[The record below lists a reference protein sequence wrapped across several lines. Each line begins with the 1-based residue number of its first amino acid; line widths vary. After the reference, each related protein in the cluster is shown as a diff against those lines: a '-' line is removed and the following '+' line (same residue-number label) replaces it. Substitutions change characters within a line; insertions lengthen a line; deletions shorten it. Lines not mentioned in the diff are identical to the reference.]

1 MDRSRSFFN
10 KYGGWIFGGCGC
22 LIVIAG
28 LFFFGTLGVLYG
40 PSLWTTYV
48 SGREAAKAAT
58 SVVDENLESDSAMT
72 QAEQEALWDE
82 KLAELAEQAGA
93 NPETPAEPAGEP
105 AEAAWPI
112 ENSSQQFQMPPVKST
127 WSQGGWEVIEYD
139 LDDDPI
145 VKGWL
150 QRLQDPNPSVWRT
163 FPNIPNPDVPEFN
176 VAAGAEY
183 GVANVP
189 YCQQDMRCDLVVP
202 PWHYRLV
209 TGNYQFLD
217 RTCGAE
223 GVGCLLL
230 VINVMDKT
238 YTWRDVII
246 DNGFT
251 VPGRYWD
258 GDKLEWATWG
268 LVSHA
273 SANMLNMPTM
283 ASEDKVLNAGDPGN
297 AGGNCGD
304 VNGCQTIDATVVVH
318 AGDRILAVAHTTV
331 TR

>member
-1 MDRSRSFFN
+1 MERLGTFFR
-10 KYGGWIFGGCGC
+10 KYGGWIFGCGC
-22 LIVIAG
+22 LSIIVVA
-28 LFFFGTLGVLYG
+28 LFFFGTLGVIYG
-40 PSLWTTYV
+40 PGLFDNYA
-48 SGREAAKAAT
+48 SGREAAKAALLT
-58 SVVDENLESDSAMT
+58 EEAPKSDSGMT
-72 QAEQEALWDE
+72 TAEWDE
-82 KLAELAEQAGA
+82 YQDLLKREAGA
-93 NPETPAEPAGEP
+93 NPETLSEPAAEL

-127 WSQGGWEVIEYD
+127 WSQGSWDVIEYD

-150 QRLQDPNPSVWRT
+150 KKLKDPAPEVWRT
-163 FPNIPNPDVPEFN
+163 FPNIPNPDVPEFD

-217 RTCGAE
+217 RTCGSE

-238 YTWRDVII
+238 YTWRDVIV

-268 LVSHA
+268 LVSHS
-273 SANMLNMPTM
+273 SANMLNMPTL

-297 AGGNCGD
+297 AGGNCGN
-304 VNGCQTIDATVVVH
+304 VNGCDTIDATVVVH
-318 AGDRILAVAHTTV
+318 AGDRVLAIAHTTV